1 MKSQPPL
8 NLNIFFSFLQYVIS
22 GFYPLIVILLISTRL
37 SVETWGELTLIQAI
51 SLLMSLLIIFG
62 TDSMGMRKIPESGEN
77 KKKVFQCIKQIFFIR
92 IINFLFIGFIS
103 FIFFVPYFGF
113 VNTCSFV
120 MDIFNYYLTIVGI
133 YCVRSNKEIYKYRDH
148 N

>member
-62 TDSMGMRKIPESGEN
+62 TDSMGMRKIPESE
-77 KKKVFQCIKQIFFIR
+77 K
-92 IINFLFIGFIS
+92 
-103 FIFFVPYFGF
+103 
-113 VNTCSFV
+113 
-120 MDIFNYYLTIVGI
+120 
-133 YCVRSNKEIYKYRDH
+133 
-148 N
+148 